1 MFNRDTWL
9 EIANTVMCHPMR
21 TFLTGLSIALGVF
34 ILVVMQGLGF
44 GLQNGVKDE
53 FSDDAVNSVWV
64 NSGRTQLAYKG
75 NKPNRRVKMRENDVE
90 AMFQQMDTVD
100 IFSRRIRIWGVPM
113 EIGNKQSNFPL
124 RGVDPGHQELEN
136 TTLVSGRYIS
146 QRDIDEERKVAVVG
160 KNIIEELYEES
171 DPLGTYLMIQGVQFI
186 VVGTFDDPAS
196 RWENKMAYLPYTTA
210 QSLFRNSGN
219 GDVVDQI
226 ILGTG
231 TMPIAETTS
240 MTSKLLT
247 WFKDRKAVHPDDARG
262 IVMENNNEEYERFQK
277 IFMGIELFIWG
288 IGLLTLLAGAVGVA
302 NILAIAVKERT
313 KEIGVRKALGATSSS
328 VVGLVVQESLS
339 LMIVSGSVG
348 LILGVGLLEL
358 VSPMVDHEYFK
369 NPQVDYRIALVAMSI
384 LAVVGVLSGIGPAI
398 RAVSIRPVEALR
410 DE

>member
-9 EIANTVMCHPMR
+9 EIANTVMSHPMR

-44 GLQNGVKDE
+44 GLQNGVKSQ
-53 FSDDAVNSVWV
+53 FADDAVNSVWV
-64 NSGRTQLAYKG
+64 RSGRTQLSYRG
-75 NKPNRRVKMRENDVE
+75 NQPNRKVKIREMDVD
-90 AMFQQMDTVD
+90 AMFQQMDTVEV
-100 IFSRRIRIWGVPM
+100 FSRRIRIWGVPM
-113 EIGNKQSNFPL
+113 EYGDKLSSFPL

-136 TTLVSGRYIS
+136 TTLTGGRYIS
-146 QRDIDEERKVAVVG
+146 QRDIDNERKVAVVG
-160 KNIIEELYEES
+160 KNIIEDLYEDS
-171 DPLGTYLMIQGVQFI
+171 NPVGTYLMVQGIQFM
-186 VVGTFDDPAS
+186 VVGTFNDPAS
-196 RWENKMAYLPYTTA
+196 RWENRMAYLPYSTA
-210 QSLFRNSGN
+210 QRIFRNKGA

-226 ILGTG
+226 IVGTG
-231 TMPIAETTS
+231 SMPIPETTS
-240 MTSKLLT
+240 MTATLLS
-247 WFKDRKAVHPDDARG
+247 WFKDRKGVHPDDSRG
-262 IVMENNNEEYERFQK
+262 IIMENNNEEYARFQN

-328 VVGLVVQESLS
+328 VVALVVQESLA
-339 LMIVSGSVG
+339 LMIVSGSAGLVVG
-348 LILGVGLLEL
+348 VWLLEL

-369 NPQVDYRIALVAMSI
+369 NPQVDYRIALLAISI

-398 RAVSIRPVEALR
+398 RAVSIKPVEALR

>member
-9 EIANTVMCHPMR
+9 EIANTVMSHPMR

-44 GLQNGVKDE
+44 GLQNGVKSQ
-53 FSDDAVNSVWV
+53 FADDAVNSVWV
-64 NSGRTQLAYKG
+64 RSGRTQLSYRG
-75 NKPNRRVKMRENDVE
+75 NQPNRKVKIREMDVD
-90 AMFQQMDTVD
+90 AMFQQMDTVEV
-100 IFSRRIRIWGVPM
+100 FSRRIRIWGVPM
-113 EIGNKQSNFPL
+113 EYGDKLSSFPL

-136 TTLVSGRYIS
+136 TTLTGGRYIS
-146 QRDIDEERKVAVVG
+146 QRDINDERKVVVVG
-160 KNIIEELYEES
+160 KNIIEDLYEDS
-171 DPLGTYLMIQGVQFI
+171 NPVGTYLMIQGVQFM
-186 VVGTFDDPAS
+186 VVGTFNDPAS
-196 RWENKMAYLPYTTA
+196 RWENRMAYLPYSTA
-210 QSLFRNSGN
+210 QRIFRNKGA

-226 ILGTG
+226 IVGTG
-231 TMPIAETTS
+231 SMPIPETTS
-240 MTSKLLT
+240 MTATLLS
-247 WFKDRKAVHPDDARG
+247 WFKDRKVVHPDDSRG
-262 IVMENNNEEYERFQK
+262 IIMENNNEEYARFQQ

-328 VVGLVVQESLS
+328 VVALVVQESLA
-339 LMIVSGSVG
+339 LMIVSGSAGLVVG
-348 LILGVGLLEL
+348 VWLLEL

-369 NPQVDYRIALVAMSI
+369 NPQVDYRIALLAISI

>member
-9 EIANTVMCHPMR
+9 EIANTVMSHPMR

-44 GLQNGVKDE
+44 GLQNGVKSQ
-53 FSDDAVNSVWV
+53 FADDAVNSVWV
-64 NSGRTQLAYKG
+64 RSGRTQLSYRG
-75 NKPNRRVKMRENDVE
+75 NQPNRKVKIREKDVD
-90 AMFQQMDTVD
+90 AMFQQMDTVEV
-100 IFSRRIRIWGVPM
+100 FSRRIRIWGVPM
-113 EIGNKQSNFPL
+113 EYGDKLGSFPL

-136 TTLVSGRYIS
+136 TTLTGGRYIS
-146 QRDIDEERKVAVVG
+146 QRDIDNERKVAVVG
-160 KNIIEELYEES
+160 KNIIEDLYEDS
-171 DPLGTYLMIQGVQFI
+171 NPVGTYLMVQGIQFM
-186 VVGTFDDPAS
+186 VVGTFNDPAS
-196 RWENKMAYLPYTTA
+196 RWENRMAYLPYSTA
-210 QSLFRNSGN
+210 QRIFRNKGA

-226 ILGTG
+226 IVGTG
-231 TMPIAETTS
+231 SMPIPETTS
-240 MTSKLLT
+240 MTATLLS
-247 WFKDRKAVHPDDARG
+247 WFKDRKGVHPDDSRG
-262 IVMENNNEEYERFQK
+262 IIMENNNEEYARFQN

-328 VVGLVVQESLS
+328 VVALVVQESLA
-339 LMIVSGSVG
+339 LMIVSGSAGLVVG
-348 LILGVGLLEL
+348 VWLLEL

-369 NPQVDYRIALVAMSI
+369 NPQVDYRIALLAFLI

>member
-9 EIANTVMCHPMR
+9 EIGNTVLSHPLR
-21 TFLTGLSIALGVF
+21 TALTGLSIALGVF

-44 GLQNGVKDE
+44 GLQNGVKNQ
-53 FSDDAVNSVWV
+53 FSDDAVNSIWV
-64 NSGRTQLAYKG
+64 SSGRTQLAYRG
-75 NKPNRRVKMRENDVE
+75 NKPNHNILMLNSDVD
-90 AMFQQMDTVD
+90 AMFQKMDSVEA
-100 IFSRRIRIWGVPM
+100 FSRRVRIWGMSM
-113 EIGNKQSNFPL
+113 EYKDKESNFPL
-124 RGVDPGHQELEN
+124 RGVDPDHQMLEN
-136 TTLVSGRYIS
+136 TVLTKGRFIS
-146 QRDIDEERKVAVVG
+146 QRDIDENTKVAVIG
-160 KNIIEELYEES
+160 TKIIEDLYEEN
-171 DPLGTYLMIQGVQFI
+171 DPIGTYLIIGGVQFM

-196 RWENKMAYLPYTTA
+196 RWENQMAYLPFTTA
-210 QSLFRNSGN
+210 QKIFRST
-219 GDVVDQI
+219 DKVDQI

-231 TMPIAETTS
+231 TMPITATQSLTES
-240 MTSKLLT
+240 LLT
-247 WFKDRKAVHPDDARG
+247 WFKDRKGVHPDDPRG
-262 IVMENNNEEYERFQK
+262 VWMENNNEEYERYQN

-313 KEIGVRKALGATSSS
+313 KEIGVRKALGASSAS

-348 LILGVGLLEL
+348 LIIGVWLLEV

-369 NPQVDYRIALVAMSI
+369 NPQVDFRIALVAMGI
-384 LAVVGVLSGIGPAI
+384 LVVVGVVSGIGPAL